1 MKHHRKRSP
10 KRSPKRSSKR
20 SPKRKGSKKG
30 SRKGSKKGSRKG
42 KNCMKDGVLVSILKG
57 NCPPDWEEVK
67 NFSTVPI
74 RPFSGT
80 SRLVCLSR
88 DGDKV
93 DVYKKR
99 CPKGY
104 RKSSPKKL
112 KFQKGKKMVDF
123 RFISPRKL

>member
-10 KRSPKRSSKR
+10 KRSPKR
-20 SPKRKGSKKG
+20 KGSKKG
-30 SRKGSKKGSRKG
+30 SKKSSKKGSKKGSRKG

-57 NCPPDWEEVK
+57 NCPPDWKEVK
-67 NFSTVPI
+67 NFSNVPI

-112 KFQKGKKMVDF
+112 KFKKGKKMVDF
-123 RFISPRKL
+123 RFISPRML